1 MQAHKLINHNFKD
14 ADRRYKVS
22 RPKKKK
28 KKVCV
33 GEIIFYSAIAL
44 ARASAFM
51 AVS

>member
-1 MQAHKLINHNFKD
+1 MLIEDTKFPD
-14 ADRRYKVS
+14 Q
-22 RPKKKK
+22 KKK